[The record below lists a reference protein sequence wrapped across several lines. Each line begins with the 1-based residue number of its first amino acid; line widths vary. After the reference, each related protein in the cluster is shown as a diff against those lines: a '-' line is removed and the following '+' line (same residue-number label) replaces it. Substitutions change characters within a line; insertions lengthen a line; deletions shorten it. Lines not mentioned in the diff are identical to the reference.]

1 MIDIVSAGFFV
12 MAALALLGS
21 PGPAIAALLAMGRLH
36 GMATGLRFYHG
47 WQIGLAI
54 AAAAAA
60 AGLLSLIEAIP
71 GAMLVMAVAASLYLV
86 WLSWNI
92 ASAPVGAD
100 LSVARRETSPTL
112 AGGVVLGL
120 TNPKAYIA
128 FASLFAAY
136 RLSQDGALD
145 MQAKWTLCVF
155 IMIVVDIFWLWLGV
169 VLGKV
174 KLEPSSE
181 RALNICF
188 GLVILAAA
196 IVSLID
202 LVGA

>member
-21 PGPAIAALLAMGRLH
+21 PGPAIAALLATGRLH
-36 GMATGLRFYHG
+36 GMATGLRFYLG
-47 WQIGLAI
+47 LQIGLAI

-71 GAMLVMAVAASLYLV
+71 LAMLVMTVAASLYLV
-86 WLSWNI
+86 WLSWKI

-145 MQAKWTLCVF
+145 MQAKWALCVLV
-155 IMIVVDIFWLWLGV
+155 MIVVDIFWLWLGV
-169 VLGKV
+169 ALGKA
-174 KLEPSSE
+174 KLEQSSE

-188 GLVILAAA
+188 GLVILATA
-196 IVSLID
+196 IVSLVE
-202 LVGA
+202 LVGT